1 MLPST
6 RISFQ
11 YSISGFFLLM
21 LLLLTSCGSTPVVEE
36 PVVDTTVA
44 TPLFVPEIQDQGFF
58 AFSDKSIMQDM
69 ELGSPASIRRA
80 AAKIRNPSTQSE
92 KIILAVASSL
102 MSIVWPS
109 EKNSISIPSDIEAN
123 AYTGAIDSAKMGI
136 YDVNTGNTD
145 FFTMVLPS
153 LVLLTSSNSQTDY
166 YNQSQA
172 ALSAALELKSDS
184 VLVHYLLGTLY
195 QRMGDLNS
203 SRRMYE
209 KAAELA
215 EDCLEVNY
223 AFANVLYL
231 QGNYEE
237 AQDIAS
243 EMLDI
248 FPGNL
253 KLLKLL
259 SQVATKRGN
268 YALAESYIN
277 QVLQQ
282 EPENSQFLLLRVEV
296 LIDQSNY
303 VKAVSLLDIY
313 SRVDKVSKDYL
324 LLRSRIQNEWNKN
337 PVAAAATVEQALE
350 LYPNDSAVIL
360 AAANLATVT
369 GNTVRG
375 KTAGELAEE
384 ILQREPNNQDAI
396 FIRAKDALAR
406 KEWDKA
412 YTNAS
417 QLMKNDTVS
426 LAQNIL
432 YIQACL
438 GVNRVGEAQNA
449 VKELYLDQPNSD
461 DVKELYIRVQA
472 AAGNQGEVRS
482 LIASLLPSASSQLKS
497 FLYYQRSLLSTND
510 TDKLADLRQ
519 SLTANPRNTDALFE
533 LYRYYF
539 DRKDYRKAQYY
550 LKQVVALNTND
561 EEIIRLN
568 TELEALLR

>member
-1 MLPST
+1 MFLSVRFT
-6 RISFQ
+6 FSC
-11 YSISGFFLLM
+11 SIAGLFFLFF
-21 LLLLTSCGSTPVVEE
+21 LTSCGSTSTPEE
-36 PVVDTTVA
+36 PLIDTSAA

-69 ELGSPASIRRA
+69 EIGSPTSIRRA
-80 AAKIRNPSTQSE
+80 ASKLRNPSTQSE

-109 EKNSISIPSDIEAN
+109 EQNGISIPSDIEAN

-153 LVLLTSSNSQTDY
+153 LVLLTSNSQTEY
-166 YNQSQA
+166 YNQSLA
-172 ALSAALELKSDS
+172 TLSAALELRPDS

-195 QRMGDLNS
+195 QKMGDLNS
-203 SRRMYE
+203 SPRMYE
-209 KAAELA
+209 EAASLA
-215 EDCLEVNY
+215 ENCLETNY
-223 AFANVLYL
+223 AFAQVLYL
-231 QGNYEE
+231 QGRYEE
-237 AQDIAS
+237 AQEVAS
-243 EMLDI
+243 RMLI
-248 FPGNL
+248 SFPGNL

-259 SQVATKRGN
+259 SQIASKRGN

-282 EPENSQFLLLRVEV
+282 EPGNSQFLLLRVEV
-296 LIDQSNY
+296 LMDQGNY
-303 VKAVSLLDIY
+303 VKAVSFLDIY
-313 SRVDKVSKDYL
+313 ARVEKVSKDYL

-360 AAANLATVT
+360 AAANLAAVT
-369 GNTVRG
+369 GNQVLG

-384 ILQREPNNQDAI
+384 ILLREPDNDEAI

-406 KEWDKA
+406 KEWDTA
-412 YTNAS
+412 YTNTS
-417 QLMKNDTVS
+417 QLVKKDNVN
-426 LAQNIL
+426 LAKKIL
-432 YIQACL
+432 HIQSCL
-438 GVNRVGEAQNA
+438 GVNRVGEAQAEVSNLYQQYPDSED
-449 VKELYLDQPNSD
+449 VKELYL
-461 DVKELYIRVQA
+461 RVQA
-472 AAGNQGEVRS
+472 AAGNKGEVRS
-482 LIASLLPSASSQLKS
+482 LIASFLPSASSQLKS
-497 FLYYQRSLLSTND
+497 FLYYQRSLLATND

-519 SLTANPRNTDALFE
+519 SLTANPRNTEALFE
-533 LYRYYF
+533 LYQYYF

-561 EEIIRLN
+561 EEILRLN
-568 TELEALLR
+568 VELEALLK

>member
-1 MLPST
+1 M
-6 RISFQ
+6 
-11 YSISGFFLLM
+11 M

-80 AAKIRNPSTQSE
+80 VAKIRNPSTQSE

-109 EKNSISIPSDIEAN
+109 EKNGISIPSDIEAN
-123 AYTGAIDSAKMGI
+123 AYTGAIDSSKMGI

-153 LVLLTSSNSQTDY
+153 LVLLTSSSSQTDY

-350 LYPNDSAVIL
+350 LYPKDSAVIL

-369 GNTVRG
+369 GDTVRG

-449 VKELYLDQPNSD
+449 VKELYLDQSNSD

-472 AAGNQGEVRS
+472 VAGNQGEVRS

-519 SLTANPRNTDALFE
+519 SLTDNPRNTDALFE

-550 LKQVVALNTND
+550 LKQV
-561 EEIIRLN
+561 
-568 TELEALLR
+568 